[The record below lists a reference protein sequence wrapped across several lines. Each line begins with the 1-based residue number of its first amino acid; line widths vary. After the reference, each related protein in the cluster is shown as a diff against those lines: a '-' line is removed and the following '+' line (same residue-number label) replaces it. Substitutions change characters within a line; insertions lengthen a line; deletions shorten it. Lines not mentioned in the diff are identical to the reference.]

1 LVEPVQRQWR
11 LSGLAVNTAAPSA
24 AADQLKKAD
33 RSALTQE
40 QAERVATLSELCTA
54 AADHVAQARM
64 ALFSEH
70 LDTRSALDHLDKA
83 IGCLR
88 GFTARARR
96 TGSPDSEPKL
106 QSA

>member
-1 LVEPVQRQWR
+1 MFNRTKTSP
-11 LSGLAVNTAAPSA
+11 
-24 AADQLKKAD
+24 
-33 RSALTQE
+33 ALTQE

-96 TGSPDSEPKL
+96 TGSPDSKPKL